1 MPRKS
6 IVIASSLATKGIE
19 VKFLKDLIEQ
29 RGHKTILL
37 DLCVSWDS
45 MEIEPL
51 IPVDITCEEVA
62 KAAGTSIQ
70 ELKASQKR
78 GEIPVTMTK
87 VAIKKAEEL
96 YEAGKLD
103 GIVGLGGATNTTVG
117 TEIMKVLPFGVP
129 KLMVS
134 STAAIPRYAGRY
146 IGSADITMM
155 ASVVDMV
162 GLNELVKSVLTRAA
176 GTISGMVETG
186 AGSVLALLKQSEK
199 PLIAVTEFGYA
210 EKCCEHYVK
219 PYLEEK
225 GYEVIMI
232 HAQGVGDRALEK
244 LLDQEIFD
252 GVVEIVPAGVSEE
265 LLGGNRAAGPDRLEG
280 VGRRGIPQVVTPCGF
295 EMISCG
301 PLERRDK
308 GDPLWV
314 SRNLANRKYYV
325 HDLFRVQARTSADE
339 LRLIAK
345 TVANKLNKAK
355 GPVKFLI
362 PLRGWSALSIEDWAL
377 HDPEADKVFTE
388 ELRKHL
394 KPEIEIR
401 ELDVHINTP
410 EFAKAVVEAF
420 DEMMKSS

>member
-1 MPRKS
+1 
-6 IVIASSLATKGIE
+6 
-19 VKFLKDLIEQ
+19 
-29 RGHKTILL
+29 
-37 DLCVSWDS
+37 
-45 MEIEPL
+45 
-51 IPVDITCEEVA
+51 
-62 KAAGTSIQ
+62 
-70 ELKASQKR
+70 
-78 GEIPVTMTK
+78 
-87 VAIKKAEEL
+87 
-96 YEAGKLD
+96 
-103 GIVGLGGATNTTVG
+103 
-117 TEIMKVLPFGVP
+117 
-129 KLMVS
+129 
-134 STAAIPRYAGRY
+134 
-146 IGSADITMM
+146 
-155 ASVVDMV
+155 MV

-244 LLDQEIFD
+244 LLDQGIFD
-252 GVVEIVPAGVSEE
+252 GVVDIVPAGVSEE

-280 VGRRGIPQVVTPCGF
+280 AGRRGIPQVVTPCGF

-325 HDLFRVQARTSADE
+325 HDLLRVQARTSADE
-339 LRLIAK
+339 LRLVAK

-377 HDPEADKVFTE
+377 HDPETDKVLTE

-394 KPEIEIR
+394 KPEIEIK
-401 ELDVHINTP
+401 EFDVHINTP
-410 EFAKAVVEAF
+410 EFARAVVEAF